1 MAVEIKNTKYF
12 YPPRPGNGA
21 GTFSDN
27 IVGLQTVEGG
37 GLTQGNFEFT
47 TGVTE
52 KVNRT
57 FNVGAFSEP
66 MSLDMM
72 GIDSLEESRR
82 ILATQFRVYPNYDIS
97 QVLNFSMYGSLSERF
112 RVSITKII
120 NYFPASLDVLFN
132 NDDFTTGSTAYDI
145 VYDSQNDETYFKV
158 DVSRIN
164 NPFDIDYSISAATNL
179 SIREISVSPYR
190 NLYNTYLDYC
200 VSVDDNIF
208 NILAFV
214 PSETLSLG
222 YIQFYVSGTPFG
234 TTATTYNNDFEIR
247 PNDFIVDKVFQESF
261 DEVEKFLLNRLVRPE
276 YTAVFQVPQQNEF
289 GQTYTEYKQVTWPK
303 QGRWNLDIR
312 SFLFDNYLEE
322 IQAIAVNLDSFKT
335 NLISRFLVT
344 DSLKEFDTL
353 GHKVE
358 KIFQIYGRSFDQIK
372 QFIDGLAYM
381 NSVNY
386 NPSNDIPS
394 ELLVNL
400 SRTLGWSS
408 NFSPI
413 TNEDFLGSVFGNTST
428 PTYPGYARALTP
440 TELNYAYYRNLILNA
455 SYLFKSKGT
464 RRSIEFLLRLIG
476 APDSL
481 IEFNEHIYLADQKIN
496 LDQFENQWAQ
506 ISGGTYV
513 DNVPSYLPG
522 ETYKIRGQLYTAFT
536 STATY
541 QDVSVRLNDYPI
553 DAEGYPK
560 APANTE
566 TFFFQIGSG
575 WYETTPQHRSPDEV
589 QLTGNV
595 FTGQNYNIQTQ
606 LTPFSYGQTYLNRY
620 RDFPYMNEGFK
631 LQKVVDN
638 NKSWLSDDEKIR
650 VSTQGDYNAYYFVD
664 NEKLVLNV
672 KNVDIFLNPA
682 QGILYDVWEQSREY
696 DYPIPES
703 GYTVNYPTVETFS
716 EQSVMPFT
724 ATFSL
729 FNEPIITSTQTNV
742 DTTYINPEP
751 KKKTFFE
758 FSQTFWENMINTRNR
773 QYISDGKTG
782 GYPTLQS
789 IFWKYL
795 ESEQTVGLPNNKYT
809 YQKLIDYVNG
819 IGPYWTK
826 LVEQMVPASTI
837 WNGGVRLENSILNKQ
852 KFVYRRQRGCQFILV
867 PVEPCFIISDIF
879 NYTCNTEHAEFNIYP
894 WFNGDVTVSNFSSIL
909 GNRVNNMLAESGLT
923 LNQCYLNS
931 VLSDWY
937 VDLSINEVQ
946 IIKEYF
952 YTGYGI
958 TDVPTNAQW
967 RNALINYLPQL
978 YDYGYTYSL
987 EGNILTITNL
997 TCLTQ
1002 NIVDTVS
1009 LNVGINININCTE

>member
-1 MAVEIKNTKYF
+1 MAVDTKNTKYF

-66 MSLDMM
+66 ISLDML
-72 GIDSLEESRR
+72 GVESLEQSRI

-97 QVLNFSMYGSLSERF
+97 QVLNFSMYGSLSKRF
-112 RVSITKII
+112 SVSITRII
-120 NYFPASLDVLFN
+120 NYFPASLDVMFT
-132 NDDFTTGSTAYDI
+132 NDDYVTGNTAYDI
-145 VYDSQNDETYFKV
+145 VYDSEADETYFKV
-158 DVSRIN
+158 NVDRID
-164 NPFDIDYSISAATNL
+164 NPFDIDYSISATTNL
-179 SIREISVSPYR
+179 NIREISVSPYR

-200 VSVDDNIF
+200 VSINDNIY

-214 PSETLSLG
+214 PSETLSSG
-222 YIQFYVSGTPFG
+222 YIQLYASGAPFG
-234 TTATTYNNDFEIR
+234 TTASTINDDFQIR
-247 PNDFIVDKVFQESF
+247 PNDYIVDKTFQESF
-261 DEVEKFLLNRLVRPE
+261 DEVEKFLVNRLVRPE
-276 YTAVFQVPQQNEF
+276 YTAVFQVPQQNEY

-303 QGRWNLDIR
+303 KGPWNLDIS

-353 GHKVE
+353 GQKVE
-358 KIFQIYGRSFDQIK
+358 KIFQIYGRSFDQVK

-413 TNEDFLGSVFGNTST
+413 TNEDFLSSVFGNTST

-481 IEFNEHIYLADQKIN
+481 IEYNEHIYLADQKIN
-496 LDQFENQWAQ
+496 LEQFNTQWAS

-513 DNVPSYLPG
+513 NNVPSYLPND
-522 ETYKIRGQLYTAFT
+522 TYKIKGNLYTAFT
-536 STATY
+536 SSAIY
-541 QDVSVRLNDYPI
+541 QDVSVNLTDYPI

-560 APANTE
+560 APENTE
-566 TFFFQIGSG
+566 TFFFQIGAG
-575 WYETTPQHRSPDEV
+575 WYEVTPQHRSPDAV
-589 QLTGNV
+589 QITGNV
-595 FTGQNYNIQTQ
+595 YTGQNFNIQTQ
-606 LTPFSYGQTYLNRY
+606 LTPFTYGQTYLNRY
-620 RDFPYMNEGFK
+620 RNFPYMNEGFK

-638 NKSWLSDDEKIR
+638 NKSWLSSDDKIR

-682 QGILYDVWEQSREY
+682 QGLVYDVWNQSRQY

-703 GYTVNYPTVETFS
+703 GLTVGYPV
-716 EQSVMPFT
+716 PGG
-724 ATFSL
+724 
-729 FNEPIITSTQTNV
+729 V
-742 DTTYINPEP
+742 DWTYINPEP

-789 IFWKYL
+789 IFWKYI
-795 ESEQTVGLPNNKYT
+795 ESEQTVGLPNNQYT

-826 LVEQMVPASTI
+826 LVEQMVPATTI
-837 WNGGVRLENSILNKQ
+837 WNGGVRLENSIFHKQ
-852 KFVYRRQRGCQFILV
+852 KFVYRRQRGCEFIPV
-867 PVEPCFIISDIF
+867 PVNPCYIISNIF
-879 NYTCNTEHAEFNIYP
+879 DYTCNTEYAQFNIYP
-894 WFNGDVTVSNFSSIL
+894 WFNGDVQVSNFSSIL
-909 GNRVNNMLAESGLT
+909 GNRLNNMLSQQNLT
-923 LNQCYLNS
+923 LNDCYQNS
-931 VLSDWY
+931 VLTDWY
-937 VDLSINEVQ
+937 VDLVIDGQQ
-946 IIKEYF
+946 IIKELF

-958 TDVPTNAQW
+958 SDVPTADQW
-967 RNALINYLPQL
+967 RFALLDYLPQL
-978 YDYGYTYSL
+978 VNYGYTYSFNSNNL
-987 EGNILTITNL
+987 RSGNVLTITNL
-997 TCLTQ
+997 ACL
-1002 NIVDTVS
+1002 NDTTINSVS
-1009 LNVGINININCTE
+1009 LDVGINININCAQ

>member
-1 MAVEIKNTKYF
+1 MAVNVKNSKYF

-52 KVNRT
+52 KVNRV

-82 ILATQFRVYPNYDIS
+82 IMATQFRVYPNYDIS
-97 QVLNFSMYGSLSERF
+97 QVLNFSMYGSLSKRF
-112 RVSITKII
+112 SVSITRII
-120 NYFPASLDVLFN
+120 NYFPASLDVMFN
-132 NDDFTTGSTAYDI
+132 NDDYVTGNTAYDI

-158 DVSRIN
+158 NVDRIN
-164 NPFDIDYSISAATNL
+164 NPLDIDYSISAATNL
-179 SIREISVSPYR
+179 SIREIEVSPYR

-200 VSVDDNIF
+200 ISINDDIF
-208 NILAFV
+208 EVLSFT
-214 PSETLSLG
+214 PSETLSSG
-222 YIQFYVSGTPFG
+222 YIQFYVSGAPFG
-234 TTATTYNNDFEIR
+234 ATATTLNDDFQIR
-247 PNDFIVDKVFQESF
+247 PNDYIVDKVFQESF
-261 DEVEKFLLNRLVRPE
+261 DEVEKFLVNRLVRPE

-289 GQTYTEYKQVTWPK
+289 GQTYTEYQQVTWPK
-303 QGRWNLDIR
+303 QGPWNLDIR
-312 SFLFDNYLEE
+312 SFLFDKYLEQ
-322 IQAIAVNLDSFKT
+322 IQEIAVNLDSFKT

-353 GHKVE
+353 GQKVE

-400 SRTLGWSS
+400 ARTLGWSS

-413 TNEDFLGSVFGNTST
+413 TNDDFLSSVFGNTST

-481 IEFNEHIYLADQKIN
+481 IEYNEHIYLADQRIN
-496 LDQFENQWAQ
+496 LDQFETQWAS

-513 DNVPSYLPG
+513 NDVPSYLPN
-522 ETYKIRGQLYTAFT
+522 ETYKIKGQLYTAFT

-541 QDVSVRLNDYPI
+541 QDVSIRLEDYPM
-553 DAEGYPK
+553 DAQGYPN

-575 WYETTPQHRSPDEV
+575 WYETTPQHRSPDQV

-595 FTGQNYNIQTQ
+595 YTGQNYSIQTQ
-606 LTPFSYGQTYLNRY
+606 LTPFTYGQTYLNRY

-631 LQKVVDN
+631 LQKFVDN
-638 NKSWLSDDEKIR
+638 NNSWLYDDDRIR
-650 VSTQGDYNAYYFVD
+650 VSTQGDYNAYYYVD

-682 QGILYDVWEQSREY
+682 QGLVYDVWDQSRQY

-703 GYTVNYPTVETFS
+703 GLTVGYPV
-716 EQSVMPFT
+716 PGG
-724 ATFSL
+724 
-729 FNEPIITSTQTNV
+729 V
-742 DTTYINPEP
+742 DWTYVNPEP

-773 QYISDGKTG
+773 QYITDGKTG

-789 IFWKYL
+789 IFWKYI
-795 ESEQTVGLPNNKYT
+795 ESEQTVGIPNNKYT

-826 LVEQMVPASTI
+826 LVEQMVPATTI
-837 WNGGVRLENSILNKQ
+837 WNGGVRLENSIFNKQ
-852 KFVYRRQRGCQFILV
+852 KFVYRRQRGCQFIPV
-867 PVEPCFIISDIF
+867 PVDPCYIISNIF
-879 NYTCNTEHAEFNIYP
+879 DYTCNTEYADFNIYP
-894 WFNGDVTVSNFSSIL
+894 WFNGDVMVSNFSSIL
-909 GNRVNNMLAESGLT
+909 GNRVNNMLAQSGLT
-923 LNQCYLNS
+923 LNQCYENS
-931 VLSDWY
+931 VLTDWY
-937 VDLSINEVQ
+937 VDLTINGEV
-946 IIKEYF
+946 IIKDSF

-958 TDVPTNAQW
+958 SDVPTNTQW

-978 YDYGYTYSL
+978 YNYGYTYYL
-987 EGNILTITNL
+987 NGNTLTITNL
-997 TCLTQ
+997 SCLTQ

-1009 LNVGINININCTE
+1009 LNVGINININCTQ

>member
-1 MAVEIKNTKYF
+1 MAVETRNTKYF

-72 GIDSLEESRR
+72 GIEDLAESRR
-82 ILATQFRVYPNYDIS
+82 IMATQFRVYPNYDIS

-120 NYFPASLDVLFN
+120 NYFPASLDVMFN
-132 NDDFTTGSTAYDI
+132 NDDFTTGNTAYDI
-145 VYDSQNDETYFKV
+145 VYDAQADETYFKV
-158 DVSRIN
+158 NVDRIN

-179 SIREISVSPYR
+179 SVREISVSPYR

-200 VSVDDNIF
+200 VSINDNIF
-208 NILAFV
+208 RILSFV
-214 PSETLSLG
+214 PSETLSSG
-222 YIQFYVSGTPFG
+222 EIQFYVSGAPFG
-234 TTATTYNNDFEIR
+234 VSATTINDDFEIR
-247 PNDFIVDKVFQESF
+247 PNDYIVDKVFLESF
-261 DEVEKFLLNRLVRPE
+261 DEVEKFLVNRLVRPE

-289 GQTYTEYKQVTWPK
+289 GQIYTEYKQVTWPK
-303 QGRWNLDIR
+303 QGTWNLDIR
-312 SFLFDNYLEE
+312 SFLFDRYLEE

-335 NLISRFLVT
+335 NLISRFLIT

-353 GHKVE
+353 GQKVE
-358 KIFQIYGRSFDQIK
+358 KIFQIYGRSFDQVK

-400 SRTLGWSS
+400 ARTLGWSS

-413 TNEDFLGSVFGNTST
+413 TNENFLSSVFGNTST

-481 IEFNEHIYLADQKIN
+481 IEYNEHIYLADQRIN
-496 LDQFENQWAQ
+496 LDQFYTQWAS

-513 DNVPSYLPG
+513 NDVPAYLPG
-522 ETYKIRGQLYTAFT
+522 ETYKIKGQLYTAFT

-541 QDVSVRLNDYPI
+541 QDVAIRLEDYPM
-553 DAEGYPK
+553 DAEGYPN

-566 TFFFQIGSG
+566 TFFFQIGAG
-575 WYETTPQHRSPDEV
+575 WYEVTPQHRSPDQV

-595 FTGQNYNIQTQ
+595 YTGQNYNIQTQ
-606 LTPFSYGQTYLNRY
+606 LTPFTYGQTYLNRY
-620 RDFPYMNEGFK
+620 RNFPYMNEGFK

-638 NKSWLSDDEKIR
+638 NKSWLSDDDRIR

-682 QGILYDVWEQSREY
+682 QGIVYDVWNQSVQY

-703 GYTVNYPTVETFS
+703 GITVGYPV
-716 EQSVMPFT
+716 PGG
-724 ATFSL
+724 
-729 FNEPIITSTQTNV
+729 V
-742 DTTYINPEP
+742 DWTYINPEP

-773 QYISDGKTG
+773 QYITDGKTG

-789 IFWKYL
+789 IFWKYI
-795 ESEQTVGLPNNKYT
+795 ESEQTVGIPNNKYT

-826 LVEQMVPASTI
+826 LVEQMVPATTI
-837 WNGGVRLENSILNKQ
+837 WNGGVRLENSIFNKQ
-852 KFVYRRQRGCQFILV
+852 KFVYRRQRGCQFIPV
-867 PVEPCFIISDIF
+867 PVDPCFIISNIF
-879 NYTCNTEHAEFNIYP
+879 DYTCNTEYADFNIYP

-909 GNRVNNMLAESGLT
+909 VNRVNNMLAQSGLT
-923 LNQCYLNS
+923 INECYENS
-931 VLSDWY
+931 ILSDWY
-937 VDLSINEVQ
+937 VDLTISGEQ
-946 IIKEYF
+946 IIKESF
-952 YTGYGI
+952 YTGYGMS
-958 TDVPTNAQW
+958 DVPTNAQW

-978 YDYGYTYSL
+978 YNYGYTYYL
-987 EGNILTITNL
+987 NGNTLTITNL

-1002 NIVDTVS
+1002 NIIDTVS
-1009 LNVGINININCTE
+1009 LNVGINININCTQ

>member
-1 MAVEIKNTKYF
+1 MAVNTTNTKYF

-66 MSLDMM
+66 MTLDMM
-72 GIDSLEESRR
+72 NIDSLEESRR
-82 ILATQFRVYPNYDIS
+82 ILATQFRVYPNFDIT

-120 NYFPASLDVLFN
+120 NYFPASLDVQFSN
-132 NDDFTTGSTAYDI
+132 GDYITGDTAYDI
-145 VYDSQNDETYFKV
+145 VYDVQNDETYFKV
-158 DVSRIN
+158 NVDRIR
-164 NPFDIDYSISAATNL
+164 NPFDIDYSISATTNL
-179 SIREISVSPYR
+179 AVRELTVSPYR
-190 NLYNTYLDYC
+190 NLAKTYLDYC
-200 VSVDDNIF
+200 VSINDNIYK
-208 NILAFV
+208 IIAFT
-214 PSETLSLG
+214 PSTTLTSGELS
-222 YIQFYVSGTPFG
+222 FYVSGAPFG
-234 TTATTYNNDFEIR
+234 TTATTLQQEYQIR
-247 PNDFIVDKVFQESF
+247 PNDFIVDKSFQEDF
-261 DEVEKFLLNRLVRPE
+261 DEVEQFLLNRLVRPE
-276 YTAVFQVPQQNEF
+276 YTAVFQVPQQNEY
-289 GQTYTEYKQVTWPK
+289 GQTYTDYQQVTWPK
-303 QGRWNLDIR
+303 DGSWNLDIR
-312 SFLFDNYLEE
+312 SFLFDSYLEQ

-335 NLISRFLVT
+335 NLISRFLVS

-353 GHKVE
+353 GRKVE

-372 QFIDGLAYM
+372 QFIEGLAYM

-413 TNEDFLGSVFGNTST
+413 TNEDFLSSVFGNTST

-464 RRSIEFLLRLIG
+464 RRSVEFLLRLIG

-481 IEFNEHIYLADQKIN
+481 IEYNEHIYLADQKIN
-496 LDQFENQWAQ
+496 LDQFYNQWAQ

-513 DNVPSYLPG
+513 QQTP
-522 ETYKIRGQLYTAFT
+522 TYASGQTYSIYGKLYTAFT
-536 STATY
+536 TNSTY
-541 QDVSVRLNDYPI
+541 QDVNITLEDYPI
-553 DAEGYPK
+553 DFEGYPN
-560 APANTE
+560 APVNTE
-566 TFFFQIGSG
+566 TYFFQIGAG
-575 WYETTPQHRSPDEV
+575 WYETTPEHRSPDAV
-589 QLTGNV
+589 TITGNV
-595 FTGQNYNIQTQ
+595 YTGQNFNIQTQ
-606 LTPFSYGQTYLNRY
+606 LQPFTYGQTYLNRF
-620 RDFPYMNEGFK
+620 RDFPYMTEGFK

-638 NKSWLSDDEKIR
+638 NKSWLADDDKVR

-672 KNVDIFLNPA
+672 KNVDIFLNPG
-682 QGILYDVWEQSREY
+682 QGLVYDVWEQSRKY

-703 GYTVNYPTVETFS
+703 GLTVGYPV
-716 EQSVMPFT
+716 PGG
-724 ATFSL
+724 
-729 FNEPIITSTQTNV
+729 V
-742 DTTYINPEP
+742 DWTYVDPKP

-758 FSQTFWENMINTRNR
+758 FSQTFWQNMINTRNR

-789 IFWKYL
+789 IWWKYI

-826 LVEQMVPASTI
+826 LVEQMVPATTI
-837 WNGGVRLENSILNKQ
+837 WNGGVRLENSVLHKQ
-852 KFVYRRQRGCQFILV
+852 KFVYRRQRGCQFV
-867 PVEPCFIISDIF
+867 PVPVDPCFIISNIF
-879 NYTCNTEHAEFNIYP
+879 DYTCSTEYVDFNIYP
-894 WFNGDVTVSNFSSIL
+894 WLNGDIAVSNFNSIL
-909 GNRVNNMLAESGLT
+909 ANRINNMLSSSGLT
-923 LNQCYLNS
+923 LNQCNQNS
-931 VLSDWY
+931 VQTEWF
-937 VDLSINEVQ
+937 VDLRIGGDILIQET
-946 IIKEYF
+946 F
-952 YTGYGI
+952 YNGYGY
-958 TDVPTNAQW
+958 TDVPTNTQW
-967 RNALINYLPQL
+967 RNALIDYLPIL
-978 YDYGYTYSL
+978 YNYGYTYFL
-987 EGNILTITNL
+987 NGNEITITNL
-997 TCLTQ
+997 NCLPQ
-1002 NIVDTVS
+1002 NLQETVV
-1009 LNVGINININCTE
+1009 LNVGINININCSV

>member
-1 MAVEIKNTKYF
+1 MAVETKNTKYF

-66 MSLDMM
+66 MSLEMM
-72 GIDSLEESRR
+72 GIDDLFESRR

-97 QVLNFSMYGSLSERF
+97 QVLNFSMYGSLSKRF
-112 RVSITKII
+112 SVSITRIV
-120 NYFPASLDVLFN
+120 NYFPASLDVMFN
-132 NDDFTTGSTAYDI
+132 NNDYVTGNTAYDI
-145 VYDSQNDETYFKV
+145 VYDAQNDETYFKV
-158 DVSRIN
+158 NVDRIE

-179 SIREISVSPYR
+179 SIREITVSPYR

-200 VSVDDNIF
+200 VSINDDIF
-208 NILAFV
+208 KVVAFT
-214 PSETLSLG
+214 PSNTLSSG
-222 YIQFYVSGTPFG
+222 YVQFYVSGAPFG
-234 TTATTYNNDFEIR
+234 TTATTINDDYQIR
-247 PNDFIVDKVFQESF
+247 PNDFIVDKIFQESF
-261 DEVEKFLLNRLVRPE
+261 DEIEQFLLNRLVRPE
-276 YTAVFQVPQQNEF
+276 YTAIFQVPQQNEY

-303 QGRWNLDIR
+303 KGPWNLDIS

-322 IQAIAVNLDSFKT
+322 IQAIAINLDSFKT

-353 GHKVE
+353 GQKVE

-400 SRTLGWSS
+400 ARTLGWSS

-413 TNEDFLGSVFGNTST
+413 TNEDFLSSVFGNTST

-481 IEFNEHIYLADQKIN
+481 IEYNEHIYLADQKIN
-496 LDQFENQWAQ
+496 LDQFYTQWAQ

-513 DNVPSYLPG
+513 DRVPSYLPG
-522 ETYKIRGQLYTAFT
+522 DTYKIKGQIYSAFT

-541 QDVSVRLNDYPI
+541 QDVSIRLEDYPM

-560 APANTE
+560 APVNTE
-566 TFFFQIGSG
+566 TYFFQIGAG
-575 WYETTPQHRSPDEV
+575 WYETTPQHRSPDQV
-589 QLTGNV
+589 QITGNV
-595 FTGQNYNIQTQ
+595 YTGQNYDIQTQ
-606 LTPFSYGQTYLNRY
+606 LIPFTYGQTYLNRY

-638 NKSWLSDDEKIR
+638 NKSWLSTDDRLR

-682 QGILYDVWEQSREY
+682 QGLVYDVWEQSRQY

-703 GYTVNYPTVETFS
+703 GLTVGYPV
-716 EQSVMPFT
+716 PGG
-724 ATFSL
+724 
-729 FNEPIITSTQTNV
+729 V
-742 DTTYINPEP
+742 DWTYVNPEP

-773 QYISDGKTG
+773 QYITDGKTG

-789 IFWKYL
+789 IFWKYI

-826 LVEQMVPASTI
+826 LVEQMVPATTI
-837 WNGGVRLENSILNKQ
+837 WNGGVRLENSIFHKQ
-852 KFVYRRQRGCQFILV
+852 KFVYRRQRGCQIVPV
-867 PVEPCFIISDIF
+867 PVEPCYIISNIF
-879 NYTCNTEHAEFNIYP
+879 DYTCNTEYADFNIYP

-909 GNRVNNMLAESGLT
+909 VNRINNMLGQSGLT
-923 LNQCYLNS
+923 LSQCSQNS
-931 VLSDWY
+931 VGTDWY
-937 VDLSINEVQ
+937 VNLTINGEEIINEL
-946 IIKEYF
+946 F
-952 YTGYGI
+952 YTGYGMS
-958 TDVPTNAQW
+958 DVPTSTQW

-978 YDYGYTYSL
+978 YNYGYTYYL
-987 EGNILTITNL
+987 NGNTLTITNL
-997 TCLTQ
+997 ACLT
-1002 NIVDTVS
+1002 NNLVDTVL
-1009 LNVGINININCTE
+1009 LNVGINISINCTE

>member
-1 MAVEIKNTKYF
+1 MAVETKNTKFF
-12 YPPRPGNGA
+12 YPPRPGSGA

-66 MSLDMM
+66 MSLDML
-72 GIDSLEESRR
+72 GIDDLLESRR

-97 QVLNFSMYGSLSERF
+97 QVLNFSMYGSLSKRF
-112 RVSITKII
+112 SVSITKII

-132 NDDFTTGSTAYDI
+132 NDEYVTGNTAYDI
-145 VYDSQNDETYFKV
+145 VYDVPNDETYFKV
-158 DVSRIN
+158 NVDRIN
-164 NPFDIDYSISAATNL
+164 NPFDIDYSISATTNL
-179 SIREISVSPYR
+179 SIREINVSPYR

-200 VSVDDNIF
+200 VSINDNIF
-208 NILAFV
+208 NLIGFI
-214 PSETLSLG
+214 PSDTLSSG
-222 YIQFYVSGTPFG
+222 FIQFFVSGSPFG
-234 TTATTYNNDFEIR
+234 TTATTITDDFQIR
-247 PNDFIVDKVFQESF
+247 PNDFVVDKTFQESF
-261 DEVEKFLLNRLVRPE
+261 DEIEQFLLNRLVRPE
-276 YTAVFQVPQQNEF
+276 YTAVFQVPQQNEY
-289 GQTYTEYKQVTWPK
+289 GQTYTEYQQVTWPK
-303 QGRWNLDIR
+303 QGTWNLDIR
-312 SFLFDNYLEE
+312 SFLFDDYLEQ

-335 NLISRFLVT
+335 NLISRFLIT

-353 GHKVE
+353 GQKVE
-358 KIFQIYGRSFDQIK
+358 KVFQIYGRSFDQIK

-400 SRTLGWSS
+400 ARTLGWSS

-413 TNEDFLGSVFGNTST
+413 TNEDFLSSVFGNTST

-464 RRSIEFLLRLIG
+464 RRSVEFLLRLIG

-481 IEFNEHIYLADQKIN
+481 IEYNEHIYLADQTIN
-496 LDQFENQWAQ
+496 LDQFYNQWAQ

-513 DNVPSYLPG
+513 NNVPSYLPG
-522 ETYKIRGQLYTAFT
+522 DTYKIRGQLYTAFT
-536 STATY
+536 SNAIY
-541 QDVSVRLNDYPI
+541 QDVSIRLEDYPM

-560 APANTE
+560 APVNTE
-566 TFFFQIGSG
+566 DYFFQIGAG

-589 QLTGNV
+589 VITGNV
-595 FTGQNYNIQTQ
+595 YTGQNFDIQTQ
-606 LTPFSYGQTYLNRY
+606 LMPFTYGQTYLNRF

-631 LQKVVDN
+631 LQKVIDN
-638 NKSWLSDDEKIR
+638 NKSWLADDDRIR
-650 VSTQGDYNAYYFVD
+650 ISTQGDYNAYYFVD

-672 KNVDIFLNPA
+672 KNIDLFLNPA
-682 QGILYDVWEQSREY
+682 QGLVYDVWEQSRQY

-703 GYTVNYPTVETFS
+703 GLTVGYPVPGGVDWTF
-716 EQSVMPFT
+716 
-724 ATFSL
+724 
-729 FNEPIITSTQTNV
+729 
-742 DTTYINPEP
+742 INPEP

-789 IFWKYL
+789 IFWKYI

-826 LVEQMVPASTI
+826 LVEQMIPATTI
-837 WNGGVRLENSILNKQ
+837 WNGGVRLENSIFNKQ
-852 KFVYRRQRGCQFILV
+852 KFVYRRQRGCQFV
-867 PVEPCFIISDIF
+867 PVPVDPCFIISNIF
-879 NYTCNTEHAEFNIYP
+879 DYTCNTEYVDFNIYP
-894 WFNGDVTVSNFSSIL
+894 WFNGDLTVSNFNSIL
-909 GNRVNNMLAESGLT
+909 SNRVNNMLSESGLT
-923 LNQCYLNS
+923 LNQCYENS
-931 VLSDWY
+931 VLSNWY
-937 VDLSINEVQ
+937 VDLTINGEE
-946 IIKEYF
+946 IIKEPF
-952 YTGYGI
+952 YVGYGLN
-958 TDVPTNAQW
+958 DVPTNSQW
-967 RNALINYLPQL
+967 RNDLINYLPQL
-978 YDYGYTYSL
+978 YNYGYTYYL
-987 EGNILTITNL
+987 NGNTLTITNL
-997 TCLTQ
+997 SCLTS
-1002 NIVDTVS
+1002 NLVETVL
-1009 LNVGINININCTE
+1009 LNVGINISINCTQ

>member
-1 MAVEIKNTKYF
+1 MAVDTKNTKFF

-47 TGVTE
+47 TSVVE

-72 GIDSLEESRR
+72 GIESLEQSRA

-97 QVLNFSMYGSLSERF
+97 QVLNFSMYGSLSKRF
-112 RVSITKII
+112 SVSITKII
-120 NYFPASLDVLFN
+120 NYFPASLNVQFN
-132 NDDFTTGSTAYDI
+132 NDNFITGYTAYDV
-145 VYDSQNDETYFKV
+145 VYDLQNDETYFKV
-158 DVSRIN
+158 NVNRID
-164 NPFDIDYSISAATNL
+164 NPFDIDYTINAINNL
-179 SIREISVSPYR
+179 SLREIEVSKYR
-190 NLYNTYLDYC
+190 NLYYTYLDYC
-200 VSVDDNIF
+200 VSINDNIYQVLSF
-208 NILAFV
+208 T
-214 PSETLSLG
+214 PSDSLSTG
-222 YIQFYVSGTPFG
+222 YLQFYVSGSPFG
-234 TTATTYNNDFEIR
+234 TTATTIEDDFQIR
-247 PNDFIVDKVFQESF
+247 PNDFIADKVFQEDF

-276 YTAVFQVPQQNEF
+276 FTASFQVPQQNEY
-289 GQTYTEYKQVTWPK
+289 GQFYTEYQQVTWPK
-303 QGRWNLDIR
+303 RGPWNLDIS
-312 SFLFDNYLEE
+312 SFLFDRYLEQ
-322 IQAIAVNLDSFKT
+322 IQEIAVNLDSFKT

-353 GHKVE
+353 GQKVE
-358 KIFQIYGRSFDQIK
+358 KIFQIYGRSFDQVK

-413 TNEDFLGSVFGNTST
+413 TNEDFLSSVFGNTST

-481 IEFNEHIYLADQKIN
+481 IEYNEHIYLADQKIN
-496 LDQFENQWAQ
+496 LDQFDTQWAQ
-506 ISGGTYV
+506 ISGGTYAYSI
-513 DNVPSYLPG
+513 PTYLPG
-522 ETYKIRGQLYTAFT
+522 DTYKIKGNLYTAFT

-541 QDVSVRLNDYPI
+541 QNVNTSLSDYPM
-553 DAEGYPK
+553 DFEGYPK
-560 APANTE
+560 APINTE
-566 TFFFQIGSG
+566 TYFFQIGAG

-589 QLTGNV
+589 QLTGDV

-606 LTPFSYGQTYLNRY
+606 LTPFTYGQTYLNRF

-631 LQKVVDN
+631 LRKVVDN
-638 NKSWLSDDEKIR
+638 NKSWLSDDDKIR
-650 VSTQGDYNAYYFVD
+650 ISTQGDYNAYYFVD

-672 KNVDIFLNPA
+672 KNVDIFLNPG
-682 QGILYDVWEQSREY
+682 QGLVYDVWDQSRQY
-696 DYPIPES
+696 DYPIPET
-703 GYTVNYPTVETFS
+703 GLTVNYPVPGGVDSTF
-716 EQSVMPFT
+716 V
-724 ATFSL
+724 
-729 FNEPIITSTQTNV
+729 
-742 DTTYINPEP
+742 NPEP

-773 QYISDGKTG
+773 QYITDGKTG

-789 IFWKYL
+789 IFWKYI
-795 ESEQTVGLPNNKYT
+795 ESEQTVGIPNNQYT

-826 LVEQMVPASTI
+826 LVEQMIPATTI
-837 WNGGVRLENSILNKQ
+837 WNGGVRLENSIFHKQ
-852 KFVYRRQRGCQFILV
+852 KFVYRRQRGCQFIPV
-867 PVEPCFIISDIF
+867 PINPCFIISGIF
-879 NYTCNTEHAEFNIYP
+879 DYTCNAEHAEFDIYP
-894 WFNGDVTVSNFSSIL
+894 WFNKDPDVDDFEAIL
-909 GNRVNNMLAESGLT
+909 GNRINNMLSQSGLT
-923 LNQCYLNS
+923 LNECYTSS
-931 VLSDWY
+931 VLTDWY
-937 VDLSINEVQ
+937 VDLKINGQQ
-946 IIKEYF
+946 IIKELI

-958 TDVPTNAQW
+958 SDTPSDTQW
-967 RNALINYLPQL
+967 RLALIQYLPQL
-978 YDYGYTYSL
+978 INYQYAYVL
-987 EGNILTITNL
+987 NGNTLTISNL
-997 TCLTQ
+997 LCLE
-1002 NIVDTVS
+1002 DTTPTSVS
-1009 LNVGINININCTE
+1009 LDIGINININCAR

>member
-1 MAVEIKNTKYF
+1 MAVDIKDTKYF
-12 YPPRPGNGA
+12 YPPRPGSGA

-52 KVNRT
+52 KVNRV

-72 GIDSLEESRR
+72 GIDNLEESRR
-82 ILATQFRVYPNYDIS
+82 IMATQFRVYPNYDVS
-97 QVLNFSMYGSLSERF
+97 QVLNFSMYGSLSKRF
-112 RVSITKII
+112 SVSITRII
-120 NYFPASLDVLFN
+120 NYFPASLDVMFN
-132 NDDFTTGSTAYDI
+132 NDEFTTGNTAYDI
-145 VYDSQNDETYFKV
+145 VYDTQNDETYFKV
-158 DVSRIN
+158 NVDRIN
-164 NPFDIDYSISAATNL
+164 NPFDIDYSISATTNL
-179 SIREISVSPYR
+179 SIREITVSPYR

-200 VSVDDNIF
+200 VSINDDIF
-208 NILAFV
+208 KVLAFI
-214 PSETLSLG
+214 PSETLSSG
-222 YIQFYVSGTPFG
+222 YIQFYVSGSPFG
-234 TTATTYNNDFEIR
+234 VSATTINDDFQIR
-247 PNDFIVDKVFQESF
+247 PNDYIVDKVFQESF
-261 DEVEKFLLNRLVRPE
+261 DEVEKFLVNRLVRPE
-276 YTAVFQVPQQNEF
+276 YTAVFQVPQQNEY

-303 QGRWNLDIR
+303 QGTWNLDIR

-322 IQAIAVNLDSFKT
+322 IQAIAVNLDAFKT
-335 NLISRFLVT
+335 NLISRFLIT

-353 GHKVE
+353 GQKVE

-400 SRTLGWSS
+400 ARTLGWSS

-413 TNEDFLGSVFGNTST
+413 TNEDFLSSVFGNTST

-481 IEFNEHIYLADQKIN
+481 IEYNEHIYLADQRIN
-496 LDQFENQWAQ
+496 LDQFETQWAS

-513 DNVPSYLPG
+513 NDVPSYLPD
-522 ETYKIRGQLYTAFT
+522 ETYKIKGQLYTAFT

-541 QDVSVRLNDYPI
+541 QDVNIRLEDYPI
-553 DAEGYPK
+553 DAEGYPN

-566 TFFFQIGSG
+566 TFFFQIGAG
-575 WYETTPQHRSPDEV
+575 WYETTPQHRSPDQV

-595 FTGQNYNIQTQ
+595 YTGQNYSIQTQ
-606 LTPFSYGQTYLNRY
+606 LTPFTYGQTYLNRY
-620 RDFPYMNEGFK
+620 RDFPYMTEGFK

-650 VSTQGDYNAYYFVD
+650 VSTQGDYNAYYYVD

-682 QGILYDVWEQSREY
+682 QGLVYDVWEQSRQY

-703 GYTVNYPTVETFS
+703 GLTVGYPV
-716 EQSVMPFT
+716 PGG
-724 ATFSL
+724 
-729 FNEPIITSTQTNV
+729 V
-742 DTTYINPEP
+742 DWTYVDPQP

-789 IFWKYL
+789 IFWKYI
-795 ESEQTVGLPNNKYT
+795 ESEQTVGIPNNKYT

-826 LVEQMVPASTI
+826 LVEQMVPATTI
-837 WNGGVRLENSILNKQ
+837 WNGGVRLENSIFNKQ

-867 PVEPCFIISDIF
+867 PVDPCYIISNIF
-879 NYTCNTEHAEFNIYP
+879 DYTCNTEYADFNIYP

-909 GNRVNNMLAESGLT
+909 GNRIDYMLGQSGLT
-923 LNQCYLNS
+923 LNQCYQNS
-931 VLSDWY
+931 VISDWY
-937 VDLSINEVQ
+937 VDLTINGEQ
-946 IIKEYF
+946 IIKESF

-958 TDVPTNAQW
+958 SDVPTDSQW

-978 YDYGYTYSL
+978 YNYGYTYYL
-987 EGNILTITNL
+987 NGNTLTITNL

-1002 NIVDTVS
+1002 NIVDTVL

>member
-1 MAVEIKNTKYF
+1 MAVETKNTKYF

-52 KVNRT
+52 KVNRV

-72 GIDSLEESRR
+72 GIDNLEESRR
-82 ILATQFRVYPNYDIS
+82 IMATQFRVYPNYDIS
-97 QVLNFSMYGSLSERF
+97 QVLNFSMYGSLSKRF
-112 RVSITKII
+112 SVSITRII
-120 NYFPASLDVLFN
+120 NYFPASLDVMFN
-132 NDDFTTGSTAYDI
+132 NDDFTTGNTAYDI
-145 VYDSQNDETYFKV
+145 VYDAQADETYFKV
-158 DVSRIN
+158 NVDRIN
-164 NPFDIDYSISAATNL
+164 NPFDIDYSISATTNL
-179 SIREISVSPYR
+179 SVREISVSPYR

-200 VSVDDNIF
+200 VSINDNIF
-208 NILAFV
+208 QILAFV
-214 PSETLSLG
+214 PSETLSSG
-222 YIQFYVSGTPFG
+222 EIQFYVSGAPFG
-234 TTATTYNNDFEIR
+234 VSATTINDDFEIR
-247 PNDFIVDKVFQESF
+247 PNDYIVDKVFLESF
-261 DEVEKFLLNRLVRPE
+261 DEVEKFLVNRLVRPE

-289 GQTYTEYKQVTWPK
+289 GQVYTEYKQVTWPK
-303 QGRWNLDIR
+303 QGTWNLDIR
-312 SFLFDNYLEE
+312 SFLFDSYLEE
-322 IQAIAVNLDSFKT
+322 IQAIAINLDSFKT
-335 NLISRFLVT
+335 NLISRFLIT

-353 GHKVE
+353 GQKVE
-358 KIFQIYGRSFDQIK
+358 KIFQIYGRSFDQVK

-400 SRTLGWSS
+400 ARTLGWSS

-413 TNEDFLGSVFGNTST
+413 TNEDFLSSVFGNTST

-481 IEFNEHIYLADQKIN
+481 IEYNEHIYLADQRIN
-496 LDQFENQWAQ
+496 LDQFYTQWAS

-513 DNVPSYLPG
+513 NDVPSYLPG
-522 ETYKIRGQLYTAFT
+522 ETYKVKGQLYTAFT

-541 QDVSVRLNDYPI
+541 QDVAIRLDDYPM
-553 DAEGYPK
+553 DAEGYPN

-566 TFFFQIGSG
+566 TFFFQIGAG
-575 WYETTPQHRSPDEV
+575 WYEVTPQHRSPDQV

-595 FTGQNYNIQTQ
+595 YTGQNYNIQTQ
-606 LTPFSYGQTYLNRY
+606 LTPFTYGQTYLNRY

-638 NKSWLSDDEKIR
+638 NKSWLSDDDRIR

-682 QGILYDVWEQSREY
+682 QGLVYDVWEQSRQY

-703 GYTVNYPTVETFS
+703 GLTVGYPV
-716 EQSVMPFT
+716 PGG
-724 ATFSL
+724 
-729 FNEPIITSTQTNV
+729 V
-742 DTTYINPEP
+742 DWTYVNPEP

-773 QYISDGKTG
+773 QYITDGKTG

-795 ESEQTVGLPNNKYT
+795 ESEQTVGIPNNKYT

-826 LVEQMVPASTI
+826 LVEQMVPATTI
-837 WNGGVRLENSILNKQ
+837 WNGGVRLENSIFNKQ
-852 KFVYRRQRGCQFILV
+852 KFVYRRQRGCQFIPV
-867 PVEPCFIISDIF
+867 PVDPCFIISNIF
-879 NYTCNTEHAEFNIYP
+879 DYTCTTEYADFNIYP

-909 GNRVNNMLAESGLT
+909 VNRVNNMLAQSGLT
-923 LNQCYLNS
+923 LNECSENS

-937 VDLSINEVQ
+937 VDLKINGEQ
-946 IIKEYF
+946 IIKESF
-952 YTGYGI
+952 YTGYGMS
-958 TDVPTNAQW
+958 DVPTNTQW

-978 YDYGYTYSL
+978 YNYGYTYYL
-987 EGNILTITNL
+987 NGNTLTITDL
-997 TCLTQ
+997 ACLTQ
-1002 NIVDTVS
+1002 NTVDTVS
-1009 LNVGINININCTE
+1009 LDTGINININCTQ

>member
-1 MAVEIKNTKYF
+1 MAVDTKNTKFF

-47 TGVTE
+47 TSVVE

-72 GIDSLEESRR
+72 GIESLEQSRV

-97 QVLNFSMYGSLSERF
+97 QVLNFSMYGSLSKRF
-112 RVSITKII
+112 SVSITKIV
-120 NYFPASLDVLFN
+120 NFFPAALDIQYS
-132 NDDFTTGSTAYDI
+132 NDDFVTGNTAYDI

-158 DVSRIN
+158 NVDRIN
-164 NPFDIDYSISAATNL
+164 NPFDIDYSVNAVNNL
-179 SIREISVSPYR
+179 SLREIEVSKYR

-200 VSVDDNIF
+200 VSINDNIYQVV
-208 NILAFV
+208 AFV
-214 PSETLSLG
+214 PSDTLSTG
-222 YIQFYVSGTPFG
+222 YLQFYTSGSPFG
-234 TTATTYNNDFEIR
+234 TTATTIEEDFQIR
-247 PNDFIVDKVFQESF
+247 PNDFIVDKTFLEDF
-261 DEVEKFLLNRLVRPE
+261 DEVEKFLVNRLIRPE
-276 YTAVFQVPQQNEF
+276 YTAVFQVPQQNEY
-289 GQTYTEYKQVTWPK
+289 GQFYTEYQQVTWPK
-303 QGRWNLDIR
+303 KGDWNLDIS
-312 SFLFDNYLEE
+312 SFLFDTYLEQ
-322 IQAIAVNLDSFKT
+322 IQEIAVNLDSFKT

-353 GHKVE
+353 GQKVE

-413 TNEDFLGSVFGNTST
+413 TNEDFLSSVFGNTST

-440 TELNYAYYRNLILNA
+440 TELNYAYYRNLILNS

-481 IEFNEHIYLADQKIN
+481 IEYNEYIYLADQKIN
-496 LDQFENQWAQ
+496 LEQFETQWAQ
-506 ISGGTYV
+506 ISGGTYA
-513 DNVPSYLPG
+513 NSIPTYLPG
-522 ETYKIRGQLYTAFT
+522 ETFKIKGNLYTAFT

-541 QDVSVRLNDYPI
+541 QNVNVRLIDYPI
-553 DAEGYPK
+553 DFEGYPK
-560 APANTE
+560 APVNTE
-566 TFFFQIGSG
+566 TYFFQIGAG

-606 LTPFSYGQTYLNRY
+606 LTPFTYGQTYLNRF
-620 RDFPYMNEGFK
+620 RNFPYMNEGFK
-631 LQKVVDN
+631 LRKVVDN
-638 NKSWLSDDEKIR
+638 NKSWLSDDDKIR
-650 VSTQGDYNAYYFVD
+650 VSTQGEYNAYYFVD

-682 QGILYDVWEQSREY
+682 QGLVYDVWNQSVQY
-696 DYPIPES
+696 DYPIPET
-703 GYTVNYPTVETFS
+703 GLTVNYPVPGG
-716 EQSVMPFT
+716 VD
-724 ATFSL
+724 
-729 FNEPIITSTQTNV
+729 STYV
-742 DTTYINPEP
+742 NPEP

-773 QYISDGKTG
+773 QYITDGKTG

-789 IFWKYL
+789 IFWKYI
-795 ESEQTVGLPNNKYT
+795 ESEQTVGIPNNQYT

-819 IGPYWTK
+819 IGPYWIK
-826 LVEQMVPASTI
+826 LVEQMVPATTI
-837 WNGGVRLENSILNKQ
+837 WNGGVRLENSIFHKQ
-852 KFVYRRQRGCQFILV
+852 KFVYRRQRGCQFIPV
-867 PVEPCFIISDIF
+867 PINPCFIISGIF
-879 NYTCNTEHAEFNIYP
+879 DYTCNAEHAEFDIYP
-894 WFNGDVTVSNFSSIL
+894 WFNKDPDVTNFNSIL
-909 GNRVNNMLAESGLT
+909 VNRINNMLSQSGLT
-923 LNQCYLNS
+923 LNECYSNS
-931 VLSDWY
+931 VLTDWY
-937 VDLSINEVQ
+937 VDLKINGQQ
-946 IIKEYF
+946 IIKEPF
-952 YTGYGI
+952 YRGYGI
-958 TDVPTNAQW
+958 TATPSDTQW
-967 RNALINYLPQL
+967 RLALIQYLPQL
-978 YDYGYTYSL
+978 INYQYAYVL
-987 EGNILTITNL
+987 NGNRLTITNL
-997 TCLTQ
+997 LCLDNT
-1002 NIVDTVS
+1002 TPTSVS
-1009 LNVGINININCTE
+1009 LDIGINININCAQ

>member
-1 MAVEIKNTKYF
+1 MAVETKNTKFF

-72 GIDSLEESRR
+72 GIENLEESRR
-82 ILATQFRVYPNYDIS
+82 IMATQFRVYPNYDIS

-112 RVSITKII
+112 RVSITKIV
-120 NYFPASLDVLFN
+120 NYFPASLDVVFN
-132 NDDFTTGSTAYDI
+132 NDDYTTGNTAYDI
-145 VYDSQNDETYFKV
+145 SYDRQNDETYFKV
-158 DVSRIN
+158 NVSRIN
-164 NPFDIDYSISAATNL
+164 NPFDIDYSINAATNL
-179 SIREISVSPYR
+179 SVRELEVSPYR

-200 VSVDDNIF
+200 VSINDNIF
-208 NILAFV
+208 NLLAFV
-214 PSETLSLG
+214 PSETLSSG
-222 YIQFYVSGTPFG
+222 YIEFFVSGAPFG
-234 TTATTYNNDFEIR
+234 TTATISNDDFQIR
-247 PNDFIVDKVFQESF
+247 PNDFITDKVFQEAF

-303 QGRWNLDIR
+303 QGPWNLDIR
-312 SFLFDNYLEE
+312 SFLFDRYLEE
-322 IQAIAVNLDSFKT
+322 IQSIAVNLDSFKT
-335 NLISRFLVT
+335 NLISRFLIT

-353 GHKVE
+353 GQKVE

-413 TNEDFLGSVFGNTST
+413 TNDDFLSSVFGNTST

-464 RRSIEFLLRLIG
+464 RRSVEFLLRLVG

-481 IEFNEHIYLADQKIN
+481 IEYNEYIYLADQRIN
-496 LDQFENQWAQ
+496 LDQFDTQWAS

-513 DNVPSYLPG
+513 NDVPAYLPS
-522 ETYKIRGQLYTAFT
+522 ETFKIKGQLYTAFT

-541 QDVSVRLNDYPI
+541 EDVSINLIDYPI

-575 WYETTPQHRSPDEV
+575 WYETTPQHRSPDQV

-595 FTGQNYNIQTQ
+595 FTGQNFNIQTQ
-606 LTPFSYGQTYLNRY
+606 LTPFTYGQTYLNRY
-620 RDFPYMNEGFK
+620 RNFPYMNEGFK

-638 NKSWLSDDEKIR
+638 NKSWLSDDDKIR

-682 QGILYDVWEQSREY
+682 QGILYDVWEQSRQY

-703 GYTVNYPTVETFS
+703 GLTVGYPV
-716 EQSVMPFT
+716 PGG
-724 ATFSL
+724 
-729 FNEPIITSTQTNV
+729 V
-742 DTTYINPEP
+742 DSTYINPEP

-773 QYISDGKTG
+773 QYITDGKTG

-789 IFWKYL
+789 IFWKYI

-826 LVEQMVPASTI
+826 LVEQMVPATTI

-852 KFVYRRQRGCQFILV
+852 KFVYRRQRGCQFIPV
-867 PVEPCFIISDIF
+867 PVEPCFIISNIF
-879 NYTCNTEHAEFNIYP
+879 DYTCDSEYADFNIYP

-909 GNRVNNMLAESGLT
+909 GNRINNMLAQSGLT
-923 LNQCYLNS
+923 LNQCYENS
-931 VLSDWY
+931 VLTDWY
-937 VDLSINEVQ
+937 VDLTINGEE
-946 IIKEYF
+946 IIKESF

-978 YDYGYTYSL
+978 YNYGYTYYL
-987 EGNILTITNL
+987 NGNTLTITNL

-1002 NIVDTVS
+1002 DMVDTVS
-1009 LNVGINININCTE
+1009 LNVGINISINCTE